1 MKTQNHM
8 LMSRNFHFAGSVT
21 YIENYYESHEHQH
34 KDSDDSSEMKNDTD
48 EVVFEQSVKVK
59 CASSSAGRSA
69 ENLFST
75 PEGEKDVGLTGKMAD
90 AFVKYLKLHH
100 ISDSQL
106 STSDGLLNK
115 SVVAFFLRW
124 SNQGYVSAGVPNGSS
139 ITRFLHDDC
148 HLELGVTQ
156 KSYGNYIRKKI
167 NDGNI
172 DYEVEGFVEDFAKS
186 HNI

>member
-1 MKTQNHM
+1 MKTQNHI

-115 SVVAFFLRW
+115 SDL
-124 SNQGYVSAGVPNGSS
+124 SS
-139 ITRFLHDDC
+139 
-148 HLELGVTQ
+148 G
-156 KSYGNYIRKKI
+156 
-167 NDGNI
+167 
-172 DYEVEGFVEDFAKS
+172 
-186 HNI
+186 

>member
-1 MKTQNHM
+1 MKTQNHI

-75 PEGEKDVGLTGKMAD
+75 PEGE
-90 AFVKYLKLHH
+90 
-100 ISDSQL
+100 
-106 STSDGLLNK
+106 
-115 SVVAFFLRW
+115 
-124 SNQGYVSAGVPNGSS
+124 
-139 ITRFLHDDC
+139 
-148 HLELGVTQ
+148 
-156 KSYGNYIRKKI
+156 
-167 NDGNI
+167 
-172 DYEVEGFVEDFAKS
+172 
-186 HNI
+186 

>member
-1 MKTQNHM
+1 MNR
-8 LMSRNFHFAGSVT
+8 SFHFAGSVT

-48 EVVFEQSVKVK
+48 EVVFEQSV
-59 CASSSAGRSA
+59 
-69 ENLFST
+69 
-75 PEGEKDVGLTGKMAD
+75 
-90 AFVKYLKLHH
+90 
-100 ISDSQL
+100 
-106 STSDGLLNK
+106 
-115 SVVAFFLRW
+115 VAFFQRW
-124 SNQGYVSAGVPNGSS
+124 SNQGYVNAGVPNGSS

>member
-1 MKTQNHM
+1 MNR
-8 LMSRNFHFAGSVT
+8 SFHFAGSVT

-90 AFVKYLKLHH
+90 AFVKSLAASYFG
-100 ISDSQL
+100 L
-106 STSDGLLNK
+106 S
-115 SVVAFFLRW
+115 AFHFRW
-124 SNQGYVSAGVPNGSS
+124 
-139 ITRFLHDDC
+139 
-148 HLELGVTQ
+148 
-156 KSYGNYIRKKI
+156 
-167 NDGNI
+167 
-172 DYEVEGFVEDFAKS
+172 FVEQECGGVFPALV
-186 HNI
+186 

>member
-1 MKTQNHM
+1 MKTQNHI

-75 PEGEKDVGLTGKMAD
+75 PEGEKDVGLTGED
-90 AFVKYLKLHH
+90 GGCFCE
-100 ISDSQL
+100 ISQ
-106 STSDGLLNK
+106 
-115 SVVAFFLRW
+115 A
-124 SNQGYVSAGVPNGSS
+124 A
-139 ITRFLHDDC
+139 
-148 HLELGVTQ
+148 
-156 KSYGNYIRKKI
+156 SYFR
-167 NDGNI
+167 
-172 DYEVEGFVEDFAKS
+172 
-186 HNI
+186 